1 MRYFFSQGGQRRF
14 TNELRRQKAYML
26 VRDLLF
32 REKAGSVRT
41 RTVST
46 ETASKA
52 VMSMLNLVVNVARRI
67 RDDVPPEMIS
77 AIDLTAEM
85 SFVAFSVGVEVD
97 LEKVPRGKMKGSKK
111 K

>member
-1 MRYFFSQGGQRRF
+1 MPSIRITRK
-14 TNELRRQKAYML
+14 NPAKELFRS
-26 VRDLLF
+26 V

-67 RDDVPPEMIS
+67 RDEVPPEMIS

-85 SFVAFSVGVEVD
+85 SFVAFSVGIEVD
-97 LEKVPRGKMKGSKK
+97 LEKVPRGEK
-111 K
+111 